1 METDLGDVCAD
12 PLARDPAVLRRNDR
26 GRTAPVVEDSI
37 NYIARDNPDA
47 KVHADIQ
54 LKRDTDSV
62 QIVIVDDGRTYNPI
76 PGLAEATLDKPGAL
90 EAVIVM
96 GLSAVVNYD
105 RVLDLNILS
114 LDLDPAAGVRQPG

>member
-1 METDLGDVCAD
+1 M
-12 PLARDPAVLRRNDR
+12 
-26 GRTAPVVEDSI
+26 EDSI

-47 KVHADIQ
+47 KVHVDIQ

>member
-1 METDLGDVCAD
+1 M
-12 PLARDPAVLRRNDR
+12 
-26 GRTAPVVEDSI
+26 EDSI

-96 GLSAVVNYD
+96 WTRPPESGSPDEKGRGKLENAY
-105 RVLDLNILS
+105 LNWRQT
-114 LDLDPAAGVRQPG
+114 DPRFNRTEAWPRELFPEAES

>member
-1 METDLGDVCAD
+1 M
-12 PLARDPAVLRRNDR
+12 
-26 GRTAPVVEDSI
+26 EDSI
-37 NYIARDNPDA
+37 NYIARENPDA

>member
-1 METDLGDVCAD
+1 M
-12 PLARDPAVLRRNDR
+12 
-26 GRTAPVVEDSI
+26 EDSI

-47 KVHADIQ
+47 KVHADSQ

-62 QIVIVDDGRTYNPI
+62 QIAIVDDGRTYNPI

>member
-1 METDLGDVCAD
+1 M
-12 PLARDPAVLRRNDR
+12 
-26 GRTAPVVEDSI
+26 EDSI
-37 NYIARDNPDA
+37 NYIARDSPDA

>member
-1 METDLGDVCAD
+1 MVVKMLEPAALEMTKTD
-12 PLARDPAVLRRNDR
+12 
-26 GRTAPVVEDSI
+26 
-37 NYIARDNPDA
+37 
-47 KVHADIQ
+47 
-54 LKRDTDSV
+54 DSV

-76 PGLAEATLDKPGAL
+76 PGLAEETMDKPGAL

-96 GLSAVVNYD
+96 GLSAVVKYD

>member
-1 METDLGDVCAD
+1 M
-12 PLARDPAVLRRNDR
+12 
-26 GRTAPVVEDSI
+26 EDSI

-90 EAVIVM
+90 TTAGPITRYPA
-96 GLSAVVNYD
+96 SPRRPWTS
-105 RVLDLNILS
+105 RV
-114 LDLDPAAGVRQPG
+114 RWRR